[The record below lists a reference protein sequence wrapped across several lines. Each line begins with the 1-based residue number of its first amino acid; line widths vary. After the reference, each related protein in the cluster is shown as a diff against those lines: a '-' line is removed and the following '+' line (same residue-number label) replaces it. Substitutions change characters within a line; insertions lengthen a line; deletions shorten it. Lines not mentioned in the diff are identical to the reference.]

1 MKTPH
6 FIVDDRGKKIGVLL
20 TVEDC
25 ESLLSAPNK
34 LMKLKNYST
43 LSNDYFG
50 EFWNA

>member
-34 LMKLKNYST
+34 IDETQELFYPV
-43 LSNDYFG
+43 
-50 EFWNA
+50 